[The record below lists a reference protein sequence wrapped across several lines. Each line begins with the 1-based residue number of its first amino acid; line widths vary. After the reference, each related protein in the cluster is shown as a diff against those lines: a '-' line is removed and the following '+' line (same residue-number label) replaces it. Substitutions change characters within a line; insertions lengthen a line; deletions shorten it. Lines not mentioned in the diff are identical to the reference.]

1 MLGESITSTTDP
13 LVVASDANT
22 PIAGSEGTTFT
33 PGLDALI
40 GGLFAE
46 EPTEFSEDGLLAESL
61 GGATPI
67 PQSSNDVEEQE
78 DSSPGN
84 QASKFS
90 FPMPEIR
97 IWIIWLIVTVGV
109 AALALT
115 LDEVRQR
122 RNR

>member
-1 MLGESITSTTDP
+1 M
-13 LVVASDANT
+13 ASDTST
-22 PIAGSEGTTFT
+22 PIAGSEATTFT

-46 EPTEFSEDGLLAESL
+46 EPTELDDGLLAGGL

-67 PQSSNDVEEQE
+67 PQSSNDAEEQD
-78 DSSPGN
+78 DSSPAN
-84 QASKFS
+84 QAPKFP

-97 IWIIWLIVTVGV
+97 IWIIWLVVTVGV
-109 AALALT
+109 ATLALT
-115 LDEVRQR
+115 LEEVRQR

>member
-1 MLGESITSTTDP
+1 M
-13 LVVASDANT
+13 ASDTST
-22 PIAGSEGTTFT
+22 PIAGSEATTFT

-46 EPTEFSEDGLLAESL
+46 EPTELSDDGLLAGGL

-67 PQSSNDVEEQE
+67 PQSSNDVEEQD
-78 DSSPGN
+78 DSSSAN
-84 QASKFS
+84 QAPKFP

-97 IWIIWLIVTVGV
+97 IWIIWLVVTVGV
-109 AALALT
+109 ATLALT
-115 LDEVRQR
+115 LEEVRQR